1 MSCPITLQSNGLAL
15 TLELTEQLKGYI
27 DEIDFST
34 MHMFGT
40 PEKEKQLV
48 EHIEMCQQAGIKVVL
63 SFIYEK
69 TNEADM
75 YKLIDIAAKYD
86 TDVLFNIVSPVGR
99 AKDNSEIL
107 TDTERID
114 MNLKILNYMLGK
126 GMRTKRLLEVSTRE
140 FR

>member
-1 MSCPITLQSNGLAL
+1 MCRSNFYETGIYSCQ
-15 TLELTEQLKGYI
+15 LEVKNTFKY
-27 DEIDFST
+27 
-34 MHMFGT
+34 
-40 PEKEKQLV
+40 
-48 EHIEMCQQAGIKVVL
+48 
-63 SFIYEK
+63 
-69 TNEADM
+69 M